1 MENERRRDSN
11 RIKDRKR
18 ASRSEAVRT
27 RTRQSES
34 DKRVRRERAAE
45 PNSRIKSERRADAER
60 RSHLSKKKKRRKSNL
75 ILNVILFV
83 AVVVF
88 CVSAFQLFKIAKG
101 YLDGRS
107 EYDKIRD
114 IAVTT
119 DDSGEDGDDFSVDFD
134 KLLEINADTIGWI
147 RFDPEPS
154 VINYPVVQG
163 KDNETYLHKTFSDSE
178 NTLGAIFLNVKNSA
192 NFSDRNS
199 IVYGHRMKDGSMF
212 RHLQDY
218 EDEKFWKENPYFYIY
233 TPDGRK
239 LSYHIYAAGVVTDSS
254 EVYQTEF
261 ASDEE
266 YEAFL
271 EATKAAA
278 QYDTGVEVGTEDK
291 VVTLSTCTSASDEHR
306 FVVCGVLESED
317 GK

>member
-1 MENERRRDSN
+1 MNQSGP
-11 RIKDRKR
+11 
-18 ASRSEAVRT
+18 VRT
-27 RTRQSES
+27 RTRQPES
-34 DKRVRRERAAE
+34 DSRVR
-45 PNSRIKSERRADAER
+45 SERRTESNYR
-60 RSHLSKKKKRRKSNL
+60 VKKKKRRKNNWISN
-75 ILNVILFV
+75 IILFM
-83 AVVVF
+83 AVVIF
-88 CVSAFQLFKIAKG
+88 CVSAFQLIRIAKG
-101 YLDGRS
+101 YMDGRS

-114 IAVTT
+114 VAVTT
-119 DDSGEDGDDFSVDFD
+119 DDGGSEEGDGFTVDFD
-134 KLLEINADTIGWI
+134 KLLEINPDTIGWI

-163 KDNETYLHKTFSDSE
+163 EDNETYLHKTFSDNE
-178 NTLGAIFLNVKNSA
+178 NTLGAIFLNAENGA
-192 NFSDRNS
+192 DFTDRNS

-218 EDEKFWKENPYFYIY
+218 EEEKFWKENQYFYIY

-266 YEAFL
+266 YGAFL

-306 FVVCGVLESED
+306 FVVWGVLETED
-317 GK
+317 TE